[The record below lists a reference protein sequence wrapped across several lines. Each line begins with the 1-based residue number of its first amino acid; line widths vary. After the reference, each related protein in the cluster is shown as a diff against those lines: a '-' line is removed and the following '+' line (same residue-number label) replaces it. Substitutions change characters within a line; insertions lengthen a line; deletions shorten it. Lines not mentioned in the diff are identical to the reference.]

1 MRYIFIDMAWD
12 EYLFWQKNDKQKINK
27 IIYL

>member
-12 EYLFWQKNDKQKINK
+12 EYLFWQTVIVVD
-27 IIYL
+27 YLYEVYY